1 MVSQAD
7 FIWFNG
13 KMMPWQDAQ
22 VHVLSHALH
31 YGSSVFEGIRAY
43 HTPRGPAVF
52 RLQEHIQRLYDSA
65 KIYRMPIPY
74 TPAELEQACRDT
86 IVDNGLD
93 SAYIRPLAFYGNV
106 GLGLNVPPGSQAEV
120 IVASFPW
127 HSYLGEESTKQ
138 GVDVC
143 VSSWNRLAANTM
155 PTGAKAGGNYLSSQL
170 ISGEAKR
177 HGYTEGI
184 ALDTN
189 GQISEGAGENLFLV
203 KNGVLITPPVTA
215 AILPGITRDTII
227 TLARDA
233 GYEVKEEALARE
245 ALYLADEIFMTGT
258 AAEIVPVRSVDGIQ
272 VGEGERGPVTA
283 DMQAA
288 FFGLFSGVTEDKWG
302 WLDYVSEEQENK
314 QEFAACT
321 TAKVL

>member
-1 MVSQAD
+1 MIQAQY
-7 FIWFNG
+7 IWFNG
-13 KMMPWQDAQ
+13 EMVPFAEAK

-43 HTPRGPAVF
+43 KTNRGTAVF
-52 RLQEHIQRLYDSA
+52 RLHDHIQRLYDSA

-74 TPAELEQACRDT
+74 ELEEVKQACRDA
-86 IVDNGLD
+86 VCQNGLE
-93 SAYIRPLAFYGNV
+93 SAYIRPLAFYGFV
-106 GLGLNVPPGSQAEV
+106 GMGVNVPPGSQAELM
-120 IVASFPW
+120 IAAYAW
-127 HSYLGEESTKQ
+127 DAYLGEGSAES

-177 HGYTEGI
+177 HGYKEGI
-184 ALDTN
+184 ALDVH
-189 GQISEGAGENLFLV
+189 GHISEGAGENLFVV

-215 AILPGITRDTII
+215 AILPGLTRDSII

-233 GYEVKEEALARE
+233 GLEVREEALARE

-258 AAEIVPVRSVDGIQ
+258 AAEIVPVRSVDGIT
-272 VGEGERGPVTA
+272 VGSGRRGPITEQ
-283 DMQAA
+283 MQSL
-288 FFGLFSGVTEDKWG
+288 FFGLFDGSTEDKWG
-302 WLDYVSEEQENK
+302 WLDPVSKDDQRS
-314 QEFAACT
+314 FAAHT
-321 TAKVL
+321 QASVL